1 LNETSRSLPIVARNA
16 GRVFGDFTA
25 VDNVT
30 LEVPEGAIL
39 GVIGPSG
46 SGKTTLIRMLTGTLE
61 PTSGEV
67 RVLGENPR
75 KFRRR
80 TRERIGYMAQHF
92 VLYEDLTASENL
104 SFLGSLYG
112 LVWGERG
119 RRVREVLQL
128 VNLWDERNR
137 RAKNFSGGMQR
148 RLALAGAMIHE
159 PDLMFLDEPTA
170 GIDPMLRQ
178 SVWDEFRRLKE
189 NGQTLLVTTQYVTE
203 AEYCDRVAL
212 LADGKLIAFD
222 EPQTLRREALGG
234 DLIDIETTRAV
245 DADILSGSPGVKEV
259 RQRGPRRLLVV
270 VDDASTA
277 HARLLETIRQHGL
290 EVASS
295 TKYHPTYDEVFTEL
309 VSTYQNHRDQTEKED
324 ESAKIAA

>member
-1 LNETSRSLPIVARNA
+1 LEGPERSKPIEARNA
-16 GRVFGDFTA
+16 GRVFGEFTA
-25 VDNVT
+25 VDGVT
-30 LEVPEGAIL
+30 LDAPEGAIL

-92 VLYEDLTASENL
+92 VLYEDLTAAENL
-104 SFLGSLYG
+104 SFLGALFG
-112 LVWGERG
+112 LVWRERS
-119 RRVREVLQL
+119 RRVREVLEL

-159 PDLMFLDEPTA
+159 PDLLFLDEPTA

-178 SVWDEFRRLKE
+178 TVWDEFRRMKAD
-189 NGQTLLVTTQYVTE
+189 GQTLLVTTQYVTE

-212 LADGKLIAFD
+212 LVDGKLIAFD
-222 EPQTLRREALGG
+222 DPQTLRREALGG
-234 DLIDIETTRAV
+234 DLIEIETTRAV
-245 DADILSGSPGVKEV
+245 DADLLSGVPGVKEV
-259 RQRGPRRLLVV
+259 RQRGPRTLLAVV
-270 VDDASTA
+270 EEASTV
-277 HARLLETIRQHGL
+277 HPRLLEEVRRNNL

-295 TKYHPTYDEVFTEL
+295 TKYHPTYDEVFAEL
-309 VSTYQNHRDQTEKED
+309 VSSHNNRNNDVEKEGD
-324 ESAKIAA
+324 SAKVAA

>member
-1 LNETSRSLPIVARNA
+1 MPIVANNA
-16 GRVFGDFTA
+16 SRVFGDFTA
-25 VDNVT
+25 VDRVT

-92 VLYEDLTASENL
+92 VLYEDLTAAENL
-104 SFLGSLYG
+104 SFLGALFG
-112 LVWGERG
+112 LVWGERN
-119 RRVREVLQL
+119 RRVREVLEL

-159 PDLMFLDEPTA
+159 PDLLFLDEPTA

-178 SVWDEFRRLKE
+178 TVWDEFRRMKAD
-189 NGQTLLVTTQYVTE
+189 GQTLLVTTQYVTE

-234 DLIDIETTRAV
+234 DLIEIETTRAV
-245 DADILSGSPGVKEV
+245 DADVLAGIPGVKEV
-259 RQRGPRRLLVV
+259 RQRGPRKLLAV
-270 VDDASTA
+270 VDEASTV
-277 HARLLETIRQHGL
+277 HARLLETIQRSGL

-295 TKYHPTYDEVFTEL
+295 TKYHPTYDEVFAEL
-309 VSTYQNHRDQTEKED
+309 VSSHQNRNNDVKKEGD
-324 ESAKIAA
+324 SAKIAA